1 MSELYLRL
9 IRKTVKNLNSKAD
22 VAIWIIAL
30 IFATLYSTI
39 SIVRHSHFQSGAFD
53 LGLYDQAIWQYS
65 KFLFPFNT
73 IKMRFILADHL
84 TLNLTLLA
92 PLYWIWDNV
101 IILLIFQATWVSLS
115 IVGLF
120 KFIKIKGFSGIES
133 VLLSSLYITFYGTQ
147 YAIFFDFHPVMIAVG
162 IIPWLLLF
170 WEQQRTKLIIACIIL
185 LLTTQENMGIALSSL
200 SLYWFFHTKYLKQA
214 IITGVIGLI
223 YTALAFY
230 TINFISDVGLEY
242 TPHLPQTATQ
252 LAQEFYNS
260 SEKQEV
266 WLYTYS
272 WFSFLPLL
280 SPVANI
286 TIITDLAQYFITGPQ
301 YARMWSPF
309 MHHRAILGIY
319 TLLGTIVAL
328 KLLNKRLR
336 INTTILILFLVLSA
350 LFQQFHFNFALTK
363 LLKPSFWQKQAW
375 ISDNNYTL
383 SQIPTNAR
391 VAAQHSLVPQLS
403 HREQIYLIYPRKN
416 SFKQEN
422 SPCELDSCWW
432 LDFAGEPEYLV
443 LDTHPD
449 IWLTM
454 LLEERNNFTQAIEN
468 MESSGVIELYISK
481 GGAKVYTINHEALK
495 RIK

>member
-1 MSELYLRL
+1 MSKRYPRL
-9 IRKTVKNLNSKAD
+9 I
-22 VAIWIIAL
+22 WIVVL
-30 IFATLYSTI
+30 IFAALYSTI

-73 IKMRFILADHL
+73 IKMRLILADHL
-84 TLNLTLLA
+84 TLNLPLLA

-101 IILLIFQATWVSLS
+101 IMLLIFQATWVSLS
-115 IVGLF
+115 MIGLF
-120 KFIKIKGFSGIES
+120 KFIKIKGFSSIEAL
-133 VLLSSLYITFYGTQ
+133 LLSSLYITFYGIQ
-147 YAIFFDFHPVMIAVG
+147 YAIFFDFHPVMIAIG

-200 SLYWFFHTKYLKQA
+200 SLYWFFHSKYRKQA

-223 YTALAFY
+223 YTVLAFY
-230 TINFISDVGLEY
+230 TINLVSDVGLEY
-242 TPHLPQTATQ
+242 TPHLPQTPTQ
-252 LAQEFYNS
+252 LVQEFHNS
-260 SEKQEV
+260 NEKQEV

-286 TIITDLAQYFITGPQ
+286 AIIADLAQYFITGQQ

-328 KLLNKRLR
+328 KLLNKKLR
-336 INTTILILFLVLSA
+336 INITILVIFLVLSV

-363 LLKPSFWQKQAW
+363 LLKPSFWQQQTW
-375 ISDNNYTL
+375 ISNNNYVL
-383 SQIPTNAR
+383 SQIPTNAS
-391 VAAQHSLVPQLS
+391 VAAQQSLAPHLS

-416 SFKQEN
+416 SFKQGK
-422 SPCELDSCWW
+422 SPCGLDSCWW
-432 LDFAGEPEYLV
+432 LDFAGKPEYLIV
-443 LDTHPD
+443 DTHPD

-454 LLEERNNFTQAIEN
+454 LLEERNNFTQAIKN
-468 MESSGVIELYISK
+468 MESSRVIELYISK
-481 GGAKVYTINHEALK
+481 ENTKVYTINHEVLK
-495 RIK
+495 SIR